1 MHETRIKTTCVATKR
16 ERESTFVASDAWG
29 CSERFR
35 DFVTIQS
42 RIALAEAAA
51 KRAVKRILKR
61 TLNAPNRE
69 HSQSTAILIRLKP
82 ATSLRESIHNS
93 VSGHLKIENL

>member
-1 MHETRIKTTCVATKR
+1 MHETTIGAMCVATKWK
-16 ERESTFVASDAWG
+16 RESTFVVSGARG
-29 CSERFR
+29 CSEWFR

-61 TLNAPNRE
+61 TLNAP
-69 HSQSTAILIRLKP
+69 ILC
-82 ATSLRESIHNS
+82 
-93 VSGHLKIENL
+93 V